1 VYFSLSNFC
10 VNKIALGDDKFIN
23 VLYKIHT
30 NFEKIGFYTI
40 NKNIQ
45 YADFMAIIICGLSA
59 KETKWVNY
67 FFDKYKGN
75 IAHEFKRDTINLAS
89 SLISFSAKKYKD
101 CIAQL
106 NKVGYKYSYFYLK
119 SKETLIKVYYE
130 LNEINSLEAAVDAA
144 KHYLKRHQD
153 ILSIHYERFMLF
165 LNYINRLT
173 KLDKKNKGEIKMLMK
188 KLDENRSTLAREWLI
203 EKIIELR

>member
-1 VYFSLSNFC
+1 
-10 VNKIALGDDKFIN
+10 
-23 VLYKIHT
+23 
-30 NFEKIGFYTI
+30 
-40 NKNIQ
+40 
-45 YADFMAIIICGLSA
+45 MAIVICGLSA

-67 FFDKYKGN
+67 FFEKYKSN

-89 SLISFSAKKYKD
+89 ALISFAAKKYRE
-101 CIAQL
+101 CITQL

-130 LNEINSLEAAVDAA
+130 LGELNSLEAAIDAA

-165 LNYINRLT
+165 LNYVNRLT
-173 KLDKKNKGEIKMLMK
+173 KLDKKNKGEIKLLMK
-188 KLDENRSTLAREWLI
+188 RLDENRNTLAREWLI
-203 EKIIELR
+203 EKIIELK